1 MNNIYPIIF
10 PYLIPSTNIILTMH
24 KSTPLFLL
32 LLLSLTTSVINNTID
47 IIHDYRYSGPIH
59 HHHTSI

>member
-1 MNNIYPIIF
+1 
-10 PYLIPSTNIILTMH
+10 MH

-47 IIHDYRYSGPIH
+47 IIHDYRYSGPYTTTTQVFNH
-59 HHHTSI
+59 